1 MDVIKSFL
9 DQKIELEISGNEV
22 IRGKLLDVGSDII
35 VLFDGKDYVY
45 VPFTHIQHFWLGQ
58 EDDEDY
64 EETGSKPLNSTT
76 LSVRSILT
84 NAKGMFLEMKVA
96 GKQSIHGYIVSVQ
109 SDYIIF
115 YSPVFKTMYI
125 PFHHLKWLIPYQA
138 LRTPYS
144 LENNKLPVNPSNN
157 SIARSFEV
165 QLKKLIGQ
173 LVIFD
178 LGMLEHRIGLLKKIE
193 SNFIHLIS
201 AKEEVILIN
210 LNHIKTV
217 HFE

>member
-1 MDVIKSFL
+1 M
-9 DQKIELEISGNEV
+9 
-22 IRGKLLDVGSDII
+22 
-35 VLFDGKDYVY
+35 
-45 VPFTHIQHFWLGQ
+45 
-58 EDDEDY
+58 
-64 EETGSKPLNSTT
+64 
-76 LSVRSILT
+76 
-84 NAKGMFLEMKVA
+84 
-96 GKQSIHGYIVSVQ
+96 
-109 SDYIIF
+109 
-115 YSPVFKTMYI
+115 
-125 PFHHLKWLIPYQA
+125 
-138 LRTPYS
+138 
-144 LENNKLPVNPSNN
+144 NPSNN